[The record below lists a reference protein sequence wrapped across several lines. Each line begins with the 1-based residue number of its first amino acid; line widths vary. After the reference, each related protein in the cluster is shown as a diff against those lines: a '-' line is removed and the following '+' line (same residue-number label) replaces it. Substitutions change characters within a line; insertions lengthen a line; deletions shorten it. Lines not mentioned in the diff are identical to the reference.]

1 MAGPS
6 AVSRTAIWRTS
17 ASRGTL
23 QRVDEELGIYREE
36 VMLMLGALA
45 DITSNTRTILS
56 ILEDE
61 EEDDE
66 EEEAD
71 S

>member
-45 DITSNTRTILS
+45 DITSNTG
-56 ILEDE
+56 
-61 EEDDE
+61 
-66 EEEAD
+66 
-71 S
+71 